1 MSKAVAVTS
10 EYRNLPL
17 AQLQESPTNPRRR
30 FDERALEELAASFT
44 TQGVLQPLLVRAASD
59 DKYEVI
65 AGARRFRAAKLAS
78 LEEVPVRVVELSDAA
93 VRESQLTENLLRED
107 IHPYEEALALSGLLH
122 LEGAQHDAS
131 SIASRLGKSTSYVL
145 QRIRLTELE
154 STIAEAFL
162 ADQIGVGHA
171 LEIAKLPQPQQLK
184 AFDAAF
190 RTVWNGGKESRVVLP
205 LRDFSTWIE
214 QNILLSLDSVP
225 FDKNDAMLVPEAG
238 SCAEC
243 PKRTGFN
250 TLLFGEMSQRDQC
263 SDAACYNNKLEKF
276 VAQQIAA
283 KPKLVQITTAYGT
296 RGDGPVLAR
305 NRYVT
310 LNLAKPSKAKQP
322 LSPYQKPCKHMAEA
336 IVVDGTERGH
346 SVKVCAEPSCTI
358 HFADRANKTPNPEQ
372 LAKEREQRR
381 KQLEKQKLEIT
392 IRHRILAELLKRITS
407 PLERLDLGLVAS
419 VMLEKTEPLHR
430 ETLARRHKVVD
441 GSASEVTYPQV
452 QKGLA
457 LLLRQSDDN
466 GLSKLI
472 VEIAL
477 LGSLESASQEGTD
490 VLAAA
495 AKRHRVDGEKV
506 RKIVEAEFAAKQAK
520 QAAKQKQAVK
530 KSTAKARNAA

>member
-1 MSKAVAVTS
+1 
-10 EYRNLPL
+10 
-17 AQLQESPTNPRRR
+17 
-30 FDERALEELAASFT
+30 
-44 TQGVLQPLLVRAASD
+44 
-59 DKYEVI
+59 
-65 AGARRFRAAKLAS
+65 
-78 LEEVPVRVVELSDAA
+78 
-93 VRESQLTENLLRED
+93 
-107 IHPYEEALALSGLLH
+107 
-122 LEGAQHDAS
+122 
-131 SIASRLGKSTSYVL
+131 
-145 QRIRLTELE
+145 
-154 STIAEAFL
+154 
-162 ADQIGVGHA
+162 
-171 LEIAKLPQPQQLK
+171 
-184 AFDAAF
+184 
-190 RTVWNGGKESRVVLP
+190 
-205 LRDFSTWIE
+205 
-214 QNILLSLDSVP
+214 
-225 FDKNDAMLVPEAG
+225 
-238 SCAEC
+238 
-243 PKRTGFN
+243 
-250 TLLFGEMSQRDQC
+250 MSQRDQC